1 MVWSGE
7 NTLRYSRNILVE
19 ELGEAGQE
27 RLFASSVLVVGA
39 GGLGSP
45 ALLYLA
51 AAGIGRIG
59 VIDDD
64 RVDITNLNRQV
75 IHRADAVGQ
84 WKADSAAA
92 ALRAFRPDLAVDAYP
107 EALTAANAAALF
119 RGYDAIVD
127 GSDNFSTKYLCND
140 AAVVT
145 GRPLVHAGVLR
156 FGGQMLTVV
165 PGEGPCLRCVLP
177 RIPSRKDSPGCAE
190 AGIVGAAAGVVGA
203 WQAMEAIKLLSGIT
217 PSPGGKLL
225 TIDTLS
231 NEVSC
236 LALVRDRSCPACG
249 EHPRITEPLS
259 AAEYDSEWSCIV

>member
-1 MVWSGE
+1 
-7 NTLRYSRNILVE
+7 
-19 ELGEAGQE
+19 
-27 RLFASSVLVVGA
+27 
-39 GGLGSP
+39 
-45 ALLYLA
+45 
-51 AAGIGRIG
+51 
-59 VIDDD
+59 
-64 RVDITNLNRQV
+64 
-75 IHRADAVGQ
+75 
-84 WKADSAAA
+84 
-92 ALRAFRPDLAVDAYP
+92 
-107 EALTAANAAALF
+107 
-119 RGYDAIVD
+119 VD
-127 GSDNFSTKYLCND
+127 GSDTFSTKYLCND

-165 PGEGPCLRCVLP
+165 PGAGPCLRCVIP

-203 WQAMEAIKLLSGIT
+203 WQAMEAIKLLSGAA

-236 LALVRDRSCPACG
+236 LTVVRDRSCPACG

-259 AAEYDSEWSCIV
+259 AAEYDPERCFAG

>member
-1 MVWSGE
+1 
-7 NTLRYSRNILVE
+7 
-19 ELGEAGQE
+19 
-27 RLFASSVLVVGA
+27 
-39 GGLGSP
+39 
-45 ALLYLA
+45 
-51 AAGIGRIG
+51 
-59 VIDDD
+59 
-64 RVDITNLNRQV
+64 
-75 IHRADAVGQ
+75 VGQ

-145 GRPLVHAGVLR
+145 RRPLVHAGVLR

-165 PGEGPCLRCVLP
+165 PGAGPCLRCVIP

-203 WQAMEAIKLLSGIT
+203 WQAMEAIKLLSGIS
-217 PSPGGKLL
+217 PSPGGKLM

-236 LALVRDRSCPACG
+236 LTVVRDRSCSACG

-259 AAEYDSEWSCIV
+259 PAEYDPEWSCIV